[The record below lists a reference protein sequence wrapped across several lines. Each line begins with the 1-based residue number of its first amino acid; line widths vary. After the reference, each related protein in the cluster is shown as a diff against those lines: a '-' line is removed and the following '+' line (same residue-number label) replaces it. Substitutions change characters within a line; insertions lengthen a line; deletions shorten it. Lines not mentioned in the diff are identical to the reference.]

1 MNEHLVHHAGALAH
15 HLNPAA
21 AAMAADLDPEHVET
35 TEVLL
40 SLLQQ
45 NKALSGNVVTF
56 FEITTYYVF
65 LILVLKFTQI
75 HLPHSLTDSYYVNDF
90 KC

>member
-1 MNEHLVHHAGALAH
+1 MSTSDKVSRRPLVVVISRLMNEHHVHHAGALAH

-21 AAMAADLDPEHVET
+21 AMAADLDPEHAET

-56 FEITTYYVF
+56 FEITTY
-65 LILVLKFTQI
+65 
-75 HLPHSLTDSYYVNDF
+75 
-90 KC
+90 